1 MDLHT
6 IETLIRP
13 RSRADL
19 PEWREGDAWL
29 AGGTWLYS
37 EPQPTLHRLF
47 DLTTLGWP
55 PHEIGREGLT
65 LSATCTVA
73 TLERLELPGAWIAAP
88 LVGQCCRALLGSF
101 KVWNGATVGGNLCL
115 ALPAGP
121 IIALAAAMEVECLL
135 WAPDGSERRM
145 PVTEFV
151 RGPRQTALAP
161 GEILRSIT
169 LPAAALSR
177 RTAFRRISLSPHGRS
192 GALLVGT
199 QDADG
204 AFALTVTAA
213 VRRPLRL
220 AFPYRPDPDALMRAI
235 EAEIPPDL
243 YYDDVHGRPD
253 WRRHVTRLLA
263 AEIRDELAEARA

>member
-13 RSRADL
+13 RSRAEL
-19 PEWREGDAWL
+19 PDWRAGDAWL

-37 EPQPTLHRLF
+37 EPQPDLRRLF
-47 DLTTLGWP
+47 DLTSLGWP
-55 PHEIGREGLT
+55 PHHASRGGLT

-73 TLERLELPGAWIAAP
+73 ALDRLELPGAWIAAP

-121 IIALAAAMEVECLL
+121 IIALATALEGECLL
-135 WAPDGSERRM
+135 WAPDGSERRL
-145 PVTEFV
+145 PVTDLV
-151 RGPRQTALAP
+151 LGPQRTALAP
-161 GEILRSIT
+161 GEILRSLA

-199 QDADG
+199 RAADG
-204 AFALTVTAA
+204 GFTLTVTAS
-213 VRRPLRL
+213 VPRPLRL
-220 AFPYRPDPDALMRAI
+220 AFPDLPGRDDLLLAIDAAIPDGR
-235 EAEIPPDL
+235 

-253 WRRHVTRLLA
+253 WRRQVTRLLA
-263 AEIRDELAEARA
+263 VEVRDELAGACP